1 MTLRNPLPDNSL
13 AEHWDV
19 RLCSLRFNIDFSLS
33 LSLSNMIFS
42 LLRVWTPNNW
52 SSTQT
57 EPFVS
62 LNHFQLFR
70 IIKTVSINFSNIKYI
85 SERLKKKNSLHFD
98 FHISPQS
105 ETSSLSSITFN
116 WEIDLFAFVSF
127 QLWSYICMH
136 TAQQIDFMLAFSA
149 KDNHKLS

>member
-85 SERLKKKNSLHFD
+85 SERLKKKKQPSFW
-98 FHISPQS
+98 FPYFA
-105 ETSSLSSITFN
+105 SIRNKFIEFYN
-116 WEIDLFAFVSF
+116 F
-127 QLWSYICMH
+127 QLRDWFVCLCFIPVMKLHLYAHS
-136 TAQQIDFMLAFSA
+136 TANWFYACIFS
-149 KDNHKLS
+149 KG